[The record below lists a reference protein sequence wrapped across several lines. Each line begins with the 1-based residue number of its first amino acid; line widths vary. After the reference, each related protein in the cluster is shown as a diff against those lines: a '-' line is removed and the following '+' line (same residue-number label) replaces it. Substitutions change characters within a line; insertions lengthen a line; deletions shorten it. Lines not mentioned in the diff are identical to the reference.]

1 MHAEDIPN
9 VFKYIQGWS
18 MPFDSPSPTVVAQ
31 AWDDILWSNAAGRF
45 VVGLVMIKGYIAMF
59 ELHHAFNG

>member
-1 MHAEDIPN
+1 
-9 VFKYIQGWS
+9 